1 REMLGLYVANGVT
14 GVRDMNDE
22 LATLR
27 GWQQE
32 IIRGTLPG
40 PRIVMAGP
48 YLEGGPV
55 PIPHFV
61 VRNADEA
68 VRAVDSLVALRV
80 DFVKVHNRLSAESY
94 FAAAR
99 EARRKG
105 VVFAGHINAP
115 VTPLQA
121 ADSGQ
126 RSLEHLYGFPNEC
139 TSEDSVLVAGTLGI
153 VRYIM
158 GGCTNEAQEPIY
170 RELAKH
176 EVWET
181 PTLVVMTELAALKDG
196 SPLPGDSLI
205 VYAGDSLRKLW
216 RLMASMPPSPTPAHI
231 AGSQRLFEKR
241 VAMTGA
247 LHRAGMHLLA
257 GTDAPLRTSIPGFGL
272 HDELS
277 WLVKAGLSPIE
288 ALHTTTTEPAR
299 YFATDSLGRGG
310 PGCCRRFRR
319 AGGRS
324 ARGYR
329 QHAVHRRR
337 GGQWA
342 ALRRGGTSV
351 TAGDGA

>member
-1 REMLGLYVANGVT
+1 MLIRLALQIVAVTHATLIDPATGREQRDVTIVSNGTHVTAVGPSASVRVPSGAREIAGRGRFVIPGLWDMHVHTTFPGGREMLGLYVANGVT

-32 IIRGTLPG
+32 IIRGTFPG
-40 PRIVMAGP
+40 PRMVMAGP

-68 VRAVDSLVALRV
+68 VRAVDSLVALHV

-105 VVFAGHINAP
+105 VVVAGHINAP
-115 VTPLQA
+115 ITPLQA

-139 TSEDSVLVAGTLGI
+139 TSEDSVLVAGTLAI

-181 PTLVVMTELAALKDG
+181 PTLVVMTELA
-196 SPLPGDSLI
+196 
-205 VYAGDSLRKLW
+205 
-216 RLMASMPPSPTPAHI
+216 
-231 AGSQRLFEKR
+231 
-241 VAMTGA
+241 
-247 LHRAGMHLLA
+247 
-257 GTDAPLRTSIPGFGL
+257 
-272 HDELS
+272 
-277 WLVKAGLSPIE
+277 
-288 ALHTTTTEPAR
+288 
-299 YFATDSLGRGG
+299 
-310 PGCCRRFRR
+310 
-319 AGGRS
+319 
-324 ARGYR
+324 
-329 QHAVHRRR
+329 
-337 GGQWA
+337 
-342 ALRRGGTSV
+342 
-351 TAGDGA
+351 